1 MNSSTET
8 SSHVDVG
15 TKRKM
20 DDLTLKFAE
29 QSTIRMI
36 KQTNDLNALKEA
48 ACNLVSAHYAAKR
61 LIGKLLLESM
71 EKQVE
76 KDIPN
81 E

>member
-1 MNSSTET
+1 
-8 SSHVDVG
+8 
-15 TKRKM
+15 M